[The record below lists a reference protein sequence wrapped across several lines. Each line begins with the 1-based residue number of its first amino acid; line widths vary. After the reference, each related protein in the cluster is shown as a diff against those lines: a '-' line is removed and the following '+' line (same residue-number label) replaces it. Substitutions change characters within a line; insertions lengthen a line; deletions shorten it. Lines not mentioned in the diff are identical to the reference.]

1 MLRIDRRLI
10 AHFDWPLLVCT
21 LLVISCGLLT
31 VFSAT
36 HSEANPFSGLVLRQM
51 MWTCAGLV
59 AMLAALAFDY
69 HWLERYGYFVY
80 AAALVLLVLTP
91 LIGASG
97 GGARR
102 WIAIGPFTI
111 QPSEFAKIPVLV
123 AVAAYIHREVGD
135 EPMPTHLL
143 LGPAL
148 LILPPALLIMKQPDL
163 GTALTICGTT
173 GILLL
178 IAGVH
183 RRLIIGGATLLGIAL
198 PYVWHLLKDY
208 QKQRIWTFL
217 DPQSDPLGSGYHIIQ
232 SKIAIGSGMLFGKG
246 YLHGTQTRLNF
257 LPEQHTDFI
266 FAVFAEE
273 WGFVGALVL
282 LTLYAALLT
291 RCFIVAV
298 RAKDNFGLLLAAGLS
313 VMIFLQV
320 VVNMAMAMGALPVVG
335 ITLPFFSYGGSS
347 MLISLIG
354 IGLLMN
360 ISMRRFT
367 F

>member
-21 LLVISCGLLT
+21 LLIIGCGLCT
-31 VFSAT
+31 VLSAT
-36 HSEANPFSGLVLRQM
+36 HSDEVMVSGLVIRQLV
-51 MWTCAGLV
+51 WTCVGLV
-59 AMLAALAFDY
+59 ALMMVVAFDY
-69 HWLERYGYFVY
+69 HWLERYGYFIY
-80 AAALVLLVLTP
+80 AGALLLLLATP
-91 LIGASG
+91 LIGSSG

-102 WIAIGPFTI
+102 WIALGPVTI
-111 QPSEFAKIPVLV
+111 QPSEFAKIPVVV
-123 AVAAYIHREVGD
+123 ALAAYVHRDVGD
-135 EPMPTHLL
+135 QPMPLRLL
-143 LGPAL
+143 LGPLLLLGPPAL
-148 LILPPALLIMKQPDL
+148 LILKQPDL
-163 GTALTICGTT
+163 GTALTVCATAGL
-173 GILLL
+173 LLL
-178 IAGVH
+178 ISGMQWRLIAGAATVAGV
-183 RRLIIGGATLLGIAL
+183 AL
-198 PYVWHLLKDY
+198 PYLWHFLKDY

-217 DPQSDPLGSGYHIIQ
+217 DPQADPLGSGYHIIQ

-282 LTLYAALLT
+282 LVLYAALLA
-291 RCFIVAV
+291 RCFIVAI
-298 RAKDNFGLLLAAGLS
+298 RAKDNFGLLLSAGLTA
-313 VMIFLQV
+313 MIFCQV
-320 VVNMAMAMGALPVVG
+320 IINMAMAMGALPVVG

-360 ISMRRFT
+360 VSMRRFT

>member
-1 MLRIDRRLI
+1 MLKIDRRLV
-10 AHFDWPLLVCT
+10 AHFDWALLTCT
-21 LLVISCGLLT
+21 VLVVSCGLAT

-36 HSEANPFSGLVLRQM
+36 YSEAAPFSGILLRQM
-51 MWTCAGLV
+51 MWAGAGLV
-59 AMLAALAFDY
+59 ALLLALSFDY
-69 HWLERYGYFVY
+69 HWLERYGYFIY
-80 AAALVLLVLTP
+80 AGALVLLILTP
-91 LIGASG
+91 LIGTAG

-102 WIAIGPFTI
+102 WIAFGPVSI
-111 QPSEFAKIPVLV
+111 QPSEFAKIPVIV
-123 AVAAYIHREVGD
+123 AIAAYIHREVGD
-135 EPMPTHLL
+135 DPMPTRLL
-143 LGPAL
+143 LGPVLL
-148 LILPPALLIMKQPDL
+148 LIPPALLVLKQPDL
-163 GTALTICGTT
+163 GTALTICGTAAVV
-173 GILLL
+173 LLVAGLHWRL
-178 IAGVH
+178 IAGV
-183 RRLIIGGATLLGIAL
+183 ATTAAVAL
-198 PYVWHLLKDY
+198 PFLWPLLKDY

-273 WGFVGALVL
+273 WGFVGGLALL
-282 LTLYAALLT
+282 GLYGALLT

-298 RAKDNFGLLLAAGLS
+298 RAKDNFGLLLASGLS
-313 VMIFLQV
+313 AMIFGQV
-320 VVNMAMAMGALPVVG
+320 VTNMGMAMGALPVVG

-347 MLISLIG
+347 MLISMIA